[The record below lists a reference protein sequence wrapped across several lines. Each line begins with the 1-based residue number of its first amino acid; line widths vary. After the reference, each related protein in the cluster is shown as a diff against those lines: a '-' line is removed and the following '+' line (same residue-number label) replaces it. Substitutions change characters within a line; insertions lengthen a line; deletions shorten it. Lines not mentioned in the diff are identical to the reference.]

1 MDKYEFRSYL
11 SIIFIIIFSLSIIST
26 STSLI
31 VHANNIQEYVIA
43 WSDVGPPQ
51 PFTGYPFGPIFPVLT
66 LMFDTL
72 AWYSKNGIVPLLAE
86 SWNQLNST
94 TWIIKLRKGVM
105 WQDGKPLTA
114 EDVVFS
120 INYTKYVNNNIIPIW
135 WVNQWINLVKSVKAI
150 NNYTVEITFNTTIP
164 TDVVLMKIFTNM
176 FIIPKHIWENVSNPR
191 SFTEAEAYI
200 GTGPYKLVKY
210 EPGVEYVF
218 TANDNYFLGKPIVQT
233 LILKVVPTT
242 QLIEYMMMGEVDVA
256 LFSSY
261 YDAKPL
267 LGNPMFNYTEFGA
280 GLAYVLVFNLNKY
293 PFNMTDFRK
302 AIAYAINY
310 TAIYEKLGKAAA
322 GWTSVGPNIVPPYSP
337 YYNDSYS
344 YNYSLDKAISIL
356 ESLGYKYINGK
367 LLDKNGN
374 QLFVTL
380 TVPDDPI
387 AETISLIVAHDLEN
401 VGIGVTIKSIPSNLR
416 TQILSEG
423 NFEIMINIYGGLLS
437 PYQWSFNV
445 KGSVHYVPG
454 YNSTKL
460 LGIES
465 KAFLSSYNERIKL
478 LNEFQA
484 IVANDVPIIV
494 LFWPKFYWV
503 YNSEVGIAGWFFDP
517 KYEYGPPWILNKL
530 VLIEGQQSMTNTTTL
545 TTKGTTAIPSTSQS
559 PSLSL
564 IVPIIG
570 VVIVII
576 GFIAWRYIFKR

>member
-1 MDKYEFRSYL
+1 MFRSLLPIIYVTIFML
-11 SIIFIIIFSLSIIST
+11 SFASFSLSLVT
-26 STSLI
+26 
-31 VHANNIQEYVIA
+31 HANSVQEYIIA

-51 PFTGYPFGPIFPVLT
+51 PFTGYPYGPIFPVLT

-72 AWYSKNGIVPLLAE
+72 AWYGKNGIIPLLAE
-86 SWNQLNST
+86 SWEQVNGT

-114 EDVVFS
+114 EDIVFS
-120 INYTKYVNNNIIPIW
+120 INYTKYVNNKIIPIW
-135 WVNQWINLVKSVKAI
+135 WVSSWINLIKSVNAI

-164 TDVVLMKIFTNM
+164 SNVVLMKIFTNM
-176 FIIPKHIWENVSNPR
+176 FIIPKHIWENVTNPR
-191 SFTEAEAYI
+191 GFTGPEAYI

-210 EPGVEYVF
+210 EPGMEYVF
-218 TANDNYFLGKPIVQT
+218 TANDNYFLGKPTVQT

-242 QLIEYMMMGEVDVA
+242 QQIEYMTMDEVDA
-256 LFSSY
+256 ASFSSY
-261 YDAKPL
+261 YNAKPL
-267 LGNPMFNYTEFGA
+267 LGNPMFNFTAFGG

-293 PFNMTDFRK
+293 PFNITDFRMV
-302 AIAYAINY
+302 IAYAINY
-310 TAIYEKLGKAAA
+310 TAIYEKLGGAPA
-322 GWTSVGPNIVPPYSP
+322 GWASVGPNIVPPYSP
-337 YYNDSYS
+337 YYNDSYG
-344 YNYSLDKAISIL
+344 YNYSLGKAISIL
-356 ESLGYKYINGK
+356 ESLGYKYTNK
-367 LLDKNGN
+367 ELLDKNGN
-374 QLFVTL
+374 QLSITL

-387 AETISLIVAHDLEN
+387 AQTIGLIVEQDLESI
-401 VGIGVTIKSIPSNLR
+401 GIAVTIKSIPSNLR

-465 KAFLSSYNERIKL
+465 KAFLSSYNERVKL

-484 IVANDVPIIV
+484 IVTNDVPVIV

-503 YNSEVGIAGWFFDP
+503 YNSEVGINGWFFDY

-530 VLIEGQQSMTNTTTL
+530 VLIEGYQSMTNTTTL
-545 TTKGTTAIPSTSQS
+545 TTKGTPTIPSNSQS
-559 PSLSL
+559 PSQSL
-564 IVPIIG
+564 IIPIIG

-576 GFIAWRYIFKR
+576 GIIVWRYIFFKR